1 MADPLC
7 LMIASILDFDV
18 EQCFFRKVIC
28 KIFFFMS
35 QNQCQPCEFPTL
47 KVVADEEF
55 LPFPQNTFDLVVSSL
70 RYAFE
75 IKYYKQKIIF
85 I

>member
-1 MADPLC
+1 
-7 LMIASILDFDV
+7 MIASILDFDV
-18 EQCFFRKVIC
+18 EQSVFKRKVIC
-28 KIFFFMS
+28 KMFFFLS

-75 IKYYKQKIIF
+75 IKYIIYKHKIIF

>member
-1 MADPLC
+1 
-7 LMIASILDFDV
+7 MIASILDFDV
-18 EQCFFRKVIC
+18 EQSVLEKLFVK
-28 KIFFFMS
+28 FFFLS

-75 IKYYKQKIIF
+75 IKYITSTK
-85 I
+85 